1 MTKQQIFPLVLII
14 LDLLAAVVYGV
25 TDMNVRKVVYWV
37 AAAVLTITVTFRAI
51 VVAVVSGRLRLATC
65 REL

>member
-37 AAAVLTITVTFRAI
+37 AAAI

>member
-37 AAAVLTITVTFRAI
+37 AAAVLTITVTF
-51 VVAVVSGRLRLATC
+51 
-65 REL
+65 

>member
-25 TDMNVRKVVYWV
+25 ADMNVRKVVYWV
-37 AAAVLTITVTFRAI
+37 AAAVLTITVTF
-51 VVAVVSGRLRLATC
+51 
-65 REL
+65 

>member
-25 TDMNVRKVVYWV
+25 VDMNVRKIVYWV
-37 AAAVLTITVTFRAI
+37 AAAVLTITVTF
-51 VVAVVSGRLRLATC
+51 
-65 REL
+65 